1 LPDFFKGEPIPTS
14 IDPPD
19 TDEKKKMV
27 ADFMARNAKFG
38 EYGKMLGEV
47 MKEAKGKYGKVEKW
61 GTHGLCWVGIIA
73 AFASAEE
80 TGFMAAGTAHPG

>member
-1 LPDFFKGEPIPTS
+1 
-14 IDPPD
+14 
-19 TDEKKKMV
+19 
-27 ADFMARNAKFG
+27 MARNAKFG